1 MICNGM
7 SLVSGPHSVVE
18 WRVHS
23 YCMEGLMSERFFS
36 GVAVAAPEIFIPS
49 NRCDLSRWP
58 VIACDQ
64 YTSDP
69 AYWEETE
76 RIVGDAPSSLRIIL
90 PEVTLETQS
99 ADELT
104 SRIHAINENLLS
116 YSTDGTLEAL
126 PAGFILLN
134 RSTSLHPS
142 RHGLVLAV
150 DLEEYDF
157 SPGSQSRIRATEG
170 TVLSRIPPRVRIRER
185 AILEM
190 PHIMLLIDDPDQLV
204 IRPAYE
210 SLAAASDCQPV
221 YDIDLMQ
228 GGGHLTGYYT
238 PANSAVAE
246 GIVEALQVLANRSR
260 DGLLFAVGDGNHSLA
275 TAKTIWNSI
284 RSTLSEEEFGTHPS
298 RFALVEVVNIHDDG
312 LAFEPIHRVASGISA
327 EDFCEFAA
335 RFFAN
340 EGVILR
346 DGVEDA
352 PDAGLP
358 TQSIPFFDKNK
369 AYILQLTHPAH
380 PLAVGSLQNCLD
392 ALVSGNDAIHIDYIH
407 GEADVSSLV
416 DRGYTG
422 FLLPSIEKASFFDT
436 IRTEGVFPRK
446 TFSMGESFEK
456 RYYLEARRI
465 LPEVVV

>member
-1 MICNGM
+1 
-7 SLVSGPHSVVE
+7 
-18 WRVHS
+18 
-23 YCMEGLMSERFFS
+23 MSERFFS

-49 NRCDLSRWP
+49 NPCDLSRWP

-90 PEVTLETQS
+90 PEVYLEAQS

-104 SRIHAINENLLS
+104 TRINSINMNLRS
-116 YSTDGTLEAL
+116 YSSDGTLEAL

-157 SPGSQSRIRATEG
+157 SPSSKSRIRATEG
-170 TVLSRIPPRVRIRER
+170 TVLSRIPPRVRIREN

-190 PHIMLLIDDPDQLV
+190 PHIMLLIDDPDFLV

-210 SLAAASDCQPV
+210 SLAASDCSPV

-228 GGGHLTGYYT
+228 GGGHLTGYYA
-238 PANSAVAE
+238 PSESAVAE
-246 GIVEALQVLANRSR
+246 RIIAALHVLANQSR

-284 RSTLSEEEFGTHPS
+284 RSTLSEEDFATHPS

-312 LAFEPIHRVASGISA
+312 LSFEPIHRVASGISA
-327 EDFCEFAA
+327 KDFCKFASH
-335 RFFAN
+335 FFAN
-340 EGVILR
+340 EGVVVR
-346 DGVEDA
+346 SGNEET
-352 PDAGLP
+352 PDADRK
-358 TQSIPFFDKNK
+358 TQSIPFFDKNNT
-369 AYILQLTHPAH
+369 YILHLAHPSH

-392 ALVSGNDAIHIDYIH
+392 ALVSENDATHIDYIH
-407 GEADVSSLV
+407 GEADVSALV